1 MLSAMSLQ
9 GHYIFVS
16 LLWLPT
22 LVEAD
27 SGDDFSNNLFS
38 DLAPLLALFGER
50 VTMQFLSQSMGWS
63 DCVILAMAPLGIIT
77 TIVSAIR
84 VGGPPWLKALIG
96 RSRENTSAVEME
108 LMSSTSHETCELW
121 NGSDIVRCQ
130 GLAPVKEFICLI
142 PRGGIDNTTSIRIM
156 RLEEAVKKKLVQEQ
170 KPHKPEWRRWLRQN
184 SSDSKQDQQQKKA
197 WCRIYTNPHSTD
209 EEIPQTTPA
218 PHDFASD
225 IVILRNTAVEAPNIT
240 LNRCHKVDRGHLH
253 LAAGF
258 GVILQLGVLMYFGFI
273 TYFPTLRFKKD
284 DKQVKGYAFPFS
296 SGGTIILVIGM
307 LLCAHVV
314 DRRTG
319 ETRYEPVDSW
329 TTQLVWLQPKQTV
342 SDQVFESF
350 ALYPEKCPRV
360 ITVSRRDGDTGSPK
374 TPRSG
379 TASQQSSKLKQ
390 IESTNLSVAATV
402 ICLAG
407 FFIQFVG
414 LRAMHWSASVGQLIA
429 VIIMTMIR
437 ALVRRGFIDTINN
450 RELREGF
457 ELDALA
463 IALGNLG
470 PDSHAESPRGEDV
483 FDFGLSKGG
492 TWIVQMNVNGNCGK
506 STTDTIEIVES
517 DAIDTSEPQGGLVV
531 ARGNDK
537 AQDILN
543 LRRHLGRLADWR
555 GPASKEA
562 ACLAAAIE
570 MMMNALHPIAK
581 HIEAPVNFKIPFKW
595 TLEVDLGT
603 EKQNITLRLDCK
615 NQRWVSHV
623 DELES
628 ALSLW
633 LYSTDEKRQVWAE
646 KSNVSLNALE
656 AEDDAWLRKS
666 SLQTIGGL
674 IQLGQLTDELARALR
689 WWMPSDAPKLWETQ
703 QSRDDIEPWRV
714 VGTQRSDDSKHNSAA
729 HQRQP
734 SSETTTMETNVEPD
748 SDQFKCLQLVSHNSL
763 EKLYAK
769 HIFHAFTWAAVD
781 KMSQP
786 IDECSV
792 MELFK
797 SSDSRDW
804 SNFRLHGENLS
815 KLAQAIQRTG
825 LGDLHYAYL
834 AIIPPLHSHSKLGEL
849 NAIVEMIASEAKQ
862 RERLLDWKRAGDAY
876 RRLYDLAK
884 AFPQES
890 YLYKKSV
897 AILVDYIR
905 VITHL
910 PLDYFD
916 KDIIRH
922 DEAVETCHQLRSVL
936 EEGHTPTL
944 LLSLR
949 ELYSKQCRSWSD
961 SIFDV
966 AATQHIETEE
976 IKGIGLTE
984 LHNLIATWPD
994 YSNQDLPAIAEKNII
1009 AQDILGWTPLHYAAL
1024 RKPGKWTKHL
1034 LLNGANANAT
1044 DSRDWTPLHYAVL
1057 HDNWGAIEELFE
1069 GGANMRATGVDG
1081 MTPLHLAAMENS
1093 WLITDKLLSHPSQPA
1108 DQLAT
1113 DNFGRAPIH
1122 LAITRRYHG
1131 SFVVRYLGASVEVK
1145 DREGRTPLFLAALH
1159 ENTDAISYLAE
1170 RCANLDAPNLEMLE
1184 ETVLHWAVR
1193 NGRTRIVETLIRFGA
1208 TVDSRNYANETPL
1221 HFAPQRGYTDMVD
1234 LLIKKGAN
1242 VVASQRNHHTPL
1254 MYAVQRGHVDVVK
1267 ILVSEKPIELSI
1279 RQNLW
1284 DVRKA
1289 IKEAVGEGHG
1299 DVLRVLV
1306 EKGTT
1311 IKKKMI
1317 KVARDKEMEG
1327 GGPLVAQFLEQA
1339 YSLQICFREHVKEE
1353 GAEFIWEALISR
1365 LIENGNYFS

>member
-1 MLSAMSLQ
+1 
-9 GHYIFVS
+9 
-16 LLWLPT
+16 
-22 LVEAD
+22 
-27 SGDDFSNNLFS
+27 
-38 DLAPLLALFGER
+38 
-50 VTMQFLSQSMGWS
+50 MQFLSQSMGWS

-197 WCRIYTNPHSTD
+197 WYRTYTNPHSTD

-284 DKQVKGYAFPFS
+284 DKQVKGHAFPFS

-329 TTQLVWLQPKQTV
+329 TTQLIWLQPKQTV

-517 DAIDTSEPQGGLVV
+517 DAIDTSEPKGGLVV

-734 SSETTTMETNVEPD
+734 SSETTTMETNVEPE
-748 SDQFKCLQLVSHNSL
+748 SDQFKCLQLVSHDSL

-769 HIFHAFTWAAVD
+769 HIFHAFIWAAVD

-786 IDECSV
+786 IDECSEI
-792 MELFK
+792 ELFDT
-797 SSDSRDW
+797 SDSREW
-804 SNFRLHGENLS
+804 SNFRLHGTKLS
-815 KLAQAIQRTG
+815 KLAQAIQKTD
-825 LGDLHYAYL
+825 LGDLHHAYL

-862 RERLLDWKRAGDAY
+862 HQRLLHWKKAGDAY
-876 RRLYDLAK
+876 RRLYNLAK
-884 AFPQES
+884 SFPEDS
-890 YLYKKSV
+890 YLYRKTV
-897 AILVDYIR
+897 AMLVDYIR
-905 VITHL
+905 VITEL
-910 PLDYFD
+910 PLEYFSED
-916 KDIIRH
+916 VICH
-922 DEAVETCHQLRSVL
+922 NEAEETCLQLRSVL
-936 EEGHTPTL
+936 EEGHAPTL
-944 LLSLR
+944 MLSLR
-949 ELYSKQCRSWSD
+949 ELYSQQCRSWSD
-961 SIFDV
+961 SIFDSV
-966 AATQHIETEE
+966 VLQEIRNEE
-976 IKGIGLTE
+976 MEGTGFAE

-994 YSNQDLPAIAEKNII
+994 DSNQDLPTISEKNIN
-1009 AQDILGWTPLHYAAL
+1009 AQDILGWAPLHYAAL
-1024 RKPGKWTKHL
+1024 KETGKWTKHL
-1034 LLNGANANAT
+1034 LQNGANANAT
-1044 DSRDWTPLHYAVL
+1044 DIRDWTPLHYAVL
-1057 HDNWGAIEELFE
+1057 HDSWSAIEELFE
-1069 GGANMRATGVDG
+1069 GGANMRAIGVDG
-1081 MTPLHLAAMENS
+1081 KTPLHLAAMENS
-1093 WLITDKLLSHPSQPA
+1093 WLITEKLLSHPSQPA

-1122 LAITRRYHG
+1122 LAITQRYPV
-1131 SFVVRYLGASVEVK
+1131 SIVVRCLSASVEVK
-1145 DREGRTPLFLAALH
+1145 DREGRTPLLLAALH
-1159 ENTDAISYLAE
+1159 ENIDAINYLAE
-1170 RCANLDAPNLEMLE
+1170 IGANLDQRILNNDA
-1184 ETVLHWAVR
+1184 ETVLHWASRV
-1193 NGRTRIVETLIRFGA
+1193 GKTDIVSELIRYGA
-1208 TVDSRNYANETPL
+1208 TVDMRNGASWTPLHYASRRGHADIVDILIKNGANVNATNKYDETPL
-1221 HFAPQRGYTDMVD
+1221 
-1234 LLIKKGAN
+1234 L
-1242 VVASQRNHHTPL
+1242 
-1254 MYAVQRGHVDVVK
+1254 YAAEGGHMEIVK
-1267 ILVSEKPIELSI
+1267 ILTEEAKIELNIKRTSDS
-1279 RQNLW
+1279 N
-1284 DVRKA
+1284 KNNAMEAA
-1289 IKEAVGEGHG
+1289 IMAGHA
-1299 DVLRVLV
+1299 DILRVLV
-1306 EKGTT
+1306 ERDAT
-1311 IKKKMI
+1311 IEKETIQIAKSKKTE
-1317 KVARDKEMEG
+1317 VEG
-1327 GGPLVAQFLEQA
+1327 RLVLKFLEQA
-1339 YSLQICFREHVKEE
+1339 LSLQICFREHIGNE
-1353 GAEFIWEALISR
+1353 GASIIWAELVSR
-1365 LIENGNYFS
+1365 LVKKGN

>member
-38 DLAPLLALFGER
+38 DLAP
-50 VTMQFLSQSMGWS
+50 
-63 DCVILAMAPLGIIT
+63 
-77 TIVSAIR
+77 
-84 VGGPPWLKALIG
+84 
-96 RSRENTSAVEME
+96 
-108 LMSSTSHETCELW
+108 
-121 NGSDIVRCQ
+121 DIVRCQ

-197 WCRIYTNPHSTD
+197 W
-209 EEIPQTTPA
+209 
-218 PHDFASD
+218 
-225 IVILRNTAVEAPNIT
+225 
-240 LNRCHKVDRGHLH
+240 
-253 LAAGF
+253 
-258 GVILQLGVLMYFGFI
+258 
-273 TYFPTLRFKKD
+273 FKKD

-450 RELREGF
+450 
-457 ELDALA
+457 
-463 IALGNLG
+463 
-470 PDSHAESPRGEDV
+470 P
-483 FDFGLSKGG
+483 
-492 TWIVQMNVNGNCGK
+492 
-506 STTDTIEIVES
+506 
-517 DAIDTSEPQGGLVV
+517 
-531 ARGNDK
+531 
-537 AQDILN
+537 
-543 LRRHLGRLADWR
+543 
-555 GPASKEA
+555 
-562 ACLAAAIE
+562 
-570 MMMNALHPIAK
+570 K

-633 LYSTDEKRQVWAE
+633 LYSTDEKRQAWAE

-666 SLQTIGGL
+666 SSQTTGSL

-922 DEAVETCHQLRSVL
+922 DEAVETCHQLR
-936 EEGHTPTL
+936 
-944 LLSLR
+944 
-949 ELYSKQCRSWSD
+949 WSD

-1081 MTPLHLAAMENS
+1081 MTPLHLAAMKNS

>member
-184 SSDSKQDQQQKKA
+184 SSDSKQDQQQKKS
-197 WCRIYTNPHSTD
+197 WYRIYTNPHSTD

-273 TYFPTLRFKKD
+273 TYFPTLRLKKD

-296 SGGTIILVIGM
+296 SGGTIIL
-307 LLCAHVV
+307 
-314 DRRTG
+314 
-319 ETRYEPVDSW
+319 
-329 TTQLVWLQPKQTV
+329 PKQTV

-633 LYSTDEKRQVWAE
+633 LYSTDEKRQAWAE

-666 SLQTIGGL
+666 SSQTTGGL

-748 SDQFKCLQLVSHNSL
+748 SDQFKCLQLVSHDSL

-769 HIFHAFTWAAVD
+769 PIFHAFIWAAVD

-825 LGDLHYAYL
+825 FGDLHYAYL
-834 AIIPPLHSHSKLGEL
+834 SIIPPLHSHSKLGEL

-862 RERLLDWKRAGDAY
+862 RERLLDWKKAGDAY

-897 AILVDYIR
+897 VILVDYIR

-1081 MTPLHLAAMENS
+1081 MTPLHLAAMKNS

-1184 ETVLHWAVR
+1184 ETVLHWA
-1193 NGRTRIVETLIRFGA
+1193 
-1208 TVDSRNYANETPL
+1208 
-1221 HFAPQRGYTDMVD
+1221 
-1234 LLIKKGAN
+1234 
-1242 VVASQRNHHTPL
+1242 
-1254 MYAVQRGHVDVVK
+1254 
-1267 ILVSEKPIELSI
+1267 
-1279 RQNLW
+1279 
-1284 DVRKA
+1284 
-1289 IKEAVGEGHG
+1289 
-1299 DVLRVLV
+1299 
-1306 EKGTT
+1306 GTT

-1339 YSLQICFREHVKEE
+1339 YSLQTCFREHVKEE